1 MLKTKMKPM
10 KTGTKYKD
18 LCGNG
23 CTLIAVQ
30 MSDETGRDDAWV
42 QYEWGFVKK
51 TTISSINR
59 FFTKVENSKSDRVL
73 ACAKA
78 LGARLRARIASD
90 DIKSWPGDRAALLEL
105 DLIEAEIYRMEML

>member
-30 MSDETGRDDAWV
+30 MNEETGRDDAWV
-42 QYEWGFVKK
+42 QYECGSVKQ
-51 TTISSINR
+51 TTVSAINR
-59 FFTKVENSKSDRVL
+59 FFAKVEDSKPNRIL

-90 DIKSWPGDRAALLEL
+90 DLTSWPGDRAALLEL
-105 DLIEAEIYRMEML
+105 DLIEAEIYRREML